1 MDSTLTITQILAEA
15 RHRPRH
21 WNAFK
26 FRRGDIWLN
35 VSWNEVYRSCEAVA
49 GGLLKSGI
57 KAGERVALLCETR
70 REWVY
75 SDFGIMGIGAVTV
88 PIYPSQRPEEMTA
101 IIKDSEAKLL
111 ILENNFQYRKWL
123 EVRSQCPTVTA
134 VILIDAP
141 LEPPKDA
148 LTWDALL
155 DLGHQLS
162 RERPDFFEAAIAKQK
177 LSQVATL
184 IYTSGTTGEPKG
196 VVLTHRQVMAEIE
209 AILDVIPLDE
219 NDTSLS
225 FLPYAHIL
233 GRVEGW
239 AAVTAGFTL
248 AFAESIDR
256 LRFNL
261 LDVKPTLL
269 IAVPRVFEK
278 LYAAIKSQSEA
289 NPALNK
295 VFKWGL
301 RVGKKVSDARR
312 DRRRVPPDV
321 LMRNMVAE
329 NIVFR
334 AIKNKLGG
342 RLRFAVS
349 GGAPLG
355 KEIAEFFHSIGLLIL
370 EGYGLTETTAAITAN
385 TPIAYKFGTVGK
397 PLKGVRLKIAADGEI
412 LVKGPMVMVEYYNQP
427 EANKAAFTDGYF
439 HTGDI
444 GEIDNDGFLRITD
457 RKKDLIKTAGGKYV
471 APQKLEN
478 LLKLNPMISHAL
490 IHGDQEKYIVALL
503 TLNAERVAE
512 YARAHQISHQ
522 DIRTL
527 SLHPHIKGLIRNL
540 VAEVNAKLSSYET
553 IKNFAILSYDFT
565 VEAGELTPSL
575 KVKRKFCSE
584 KYKDAL
590 KALYE

>member
-1 MDSTLTITQILAEA
+1 MDSTLTITQILANA
-15 RHRPRH
+15 RHRPRQ
-21 WNAFK
+21 WNAVK

-35 VSWNEVYRSCEAVA
+35 VSWNEVFRSCEAVA
-49 GGLLKSGI
+49 GGLIKNGV
-57 KAGERVALLCETR
+57 KAGDRVALLSETR

-75 SDFGIMGIGAVTV
+75 ADFGIMGIGAVTV
-88 PIYPSQRPEEMTA
+88 PIYPSQRPEEMAA
-101 IIKDSEAKLL
+101 ILKDSEAKVL
-111 ILENNFQYRKWL
+111 ILENMGQYRKWL
-123 EVRSQCPTVTA
+123 EVRSQCPLVA
-134 VILIDAP
+134 GVIMIDSP
-141 LEPPKDA
+141 SERPRESLS
-148 LTWDALL
+148 WDAFL
-155 DLGHQLS
+155 DMGHQQSL
-162 RERPDFFEAAIAKQK
+162 ETPGFYEAAIAKQK
-177 LSQVATL
+177 LSSVATL

-196 VVLTHRQVMAEIE
+196 VVLTHKQVMAEIE
-209 AILDVIPLDE
+209 AILDVIPLNE
-219 NDTSLS
+219 KDTSLS

-233 GRVEGW
+233 GRVESW
-239 AAVTAGFTL
+239 AAVAAGFTL

-261 LDVKPTLL
+261 LDVNPTLL

-278 LYAAIKSQSEA
+278 LHAAIKSQSEA

-295 VFKWGL
+295 IFSWGID
-301 RVGKKVSDARR
+301 VGTAVSNARR
-312 DRRRVPPDV
+312 ERKRVSPD
-321 LMRNMVAE
+321 LLLRQMVAE
-329 NIVFR
+329 KIVFR

-385 TPIAYKFGTVGK
+385 TPLAYKFGTVGK
-397 PLKGVRLKIAADGEI
+397 PLKGVDLKIAADGEI
-412 LVKGPMVMVEYYNQP
+412 LVKGPMVMAGYHNQP
-427 EANKAAFTDGYF
+427 ESNQASFTDGYF

-444 GEIDNDGFLRITD
+444 GEIDGEGFLRITD

-478 LLKLNPMISHAL
+478 LLKLSPLISQVL
-490 IHGDQEKYIVALL
+490 IYGDQEKYVVALL
-503 TLNAERVAE
+503 TLNPERVAE
-512 YARAHQISHQ
+512 YARTHHISHQ
-522 DIRTL
+522 DMKTL
-527 SLHPHIKGLIRNL
+527 SQHPHIKGLIRNL
-540 VAEVNAKLSSYET
+540 VAEVNSKLSSSET
-553 IKNFAILSYDFT
+553 IKNFAILSFDFT

-584 KYKDAL
+584 KYKDAI